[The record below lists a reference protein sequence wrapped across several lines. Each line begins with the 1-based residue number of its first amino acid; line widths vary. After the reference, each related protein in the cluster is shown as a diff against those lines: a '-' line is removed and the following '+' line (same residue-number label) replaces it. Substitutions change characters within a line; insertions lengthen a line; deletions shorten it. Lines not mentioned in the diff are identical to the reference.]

1 MNNSSPISSKKTIS
15 QSFHIMK
22 FSLFLLVISAEIMQF
37 VSSQILEEPKDL
49 IIDAN
54 ENAEFR
60 CSCNYPDP
68 DDPPDVLF
76 FINGNK
82 IENIGG
88 GGGPGNAGII
98 PKPRKKGDGTNLFET
113 GWNK

>member
-1 MNNSSPISSKKTIS
+1 
-15 QSFHIMK
+15 
-22 FSLFLLVISAEIMQF
+22 MQF

-98 PKPRKKGDGTNLFET
+98 PKPRKKGDGMNLFET
-113 GWNK
+113 G